1 MREADKGG
9 LSVSSQ
15 FTGHGIG
22 RVFHRPPWILHDCI
36 IIFPFKF
43 DRLLN
48 LVGCLL

>member
-36 IIFPFKF
+36 IIFF
-43 DRLLN
+43 LLS
-48 LVGCLL
+48 LIDC